1 MGAGRLWKGQ
11 TGLPDGALCSLWM
24 DRMTLGPKD
33 VPVLL
38 CAKQFLL
45 IRVSNE
51 ILLTEASWEKTL
63 LHCMCDSKAGAMGT
77 AAGIQQKPERAPHCK
92 A

>member
-1 MGAGRLWKGQ
+1 MALWTPCG
-11 TGLPDGALCSLWM
+11 W

-38 CAKQFLL
+38 CAKQLLL
-45 IRVSNE
+45 ILGNRVPNE
-51 ILLTEASWEKTL
+51 ILLTEASREKTL
-63 LHCMCDSKAGAMGT
+63 LQCMCDSKAGAMGT
-77 AAGIQQKPERAPHCK
+77 AAGIPQKPERAPHCK

>member
-1 MGAGRLWKGQ
+1 MV
-11 TGLPDGALCSLWM
+11 LCAPCGW

-51 ILLTEASWEKTL
+51 ILLTEASREKTL

-77 AAGIQQKPERAPHCK
+77 AAGIQQKLERAPYCK